1 MTLRQLLIVDDEE
14 NILFGLKKL
23 FELKGYEVLAAPDA
37 MTALGWL
44 RAKKGQ
50 RIEPEA
56 MLLDVQLPDAL
67 GLDVLR
73 EVRKLRPTMP
83 VLMITGHGNVPE
95 AVAALQL
102 GASDYILKPFHVDE
116 IHGRLQRAL
125 EAKRNAGSKGPRS
138 QGAMEPDVWAM
149 GPNPQMAL
157 LLDRLERTAA
167 SPATTVL
174 IYGETG
180 TGKELVARRLH
191 SLGERAARP
200 LIEIN
205 AAALTKELL
214 ESELFGHEAG
224 AFTGASRQKRGLFE
238 AAHGGTL
245 FLDEVGD
252 MELGIQA
259 KLLRALQERRIRRV
273 GGLEHIEV
281 DVRFVAATNK
291 DLAQEVKA
299 GRFREDLFYR
309 LNVVSLH
316 VPALRDRLDDLEA
329 LVLHWLE
336 RLNRELNRSV
346 KSVSPEALARLQ
358 QHPWPG
364 NIRELRNCLERALLL
379 ECSGEELAAEHLQF
393 LRPAD

>member
-1 MTLRQLLIVDDEE
+1 MTRQLLIVDDEE

-23 FELKGYEVLAAPDA
+23 FEGKGYEVLAAPDA
-37 MTALGWL
+37 MTALHWL
-44 RAKKGQ
+44 KSKRGQ
-50 RIEPEA
+50 RIEPDA

-67 GLDVLR
+67 GLDVLT
-73 EVRKLRPTMP
+73 EVKKLRPQMP

-95 AVAALQL
+95 AVSALQA
-102 GASDYILKPFHVDE
+102 GASDYILKPFHIDE
-116 IHGRLQRAL
+116 IYSRLQRAI
-125 EAKRNAGSKGPRS
+125 ANKRLVQVPAAA
-138 QGAMEPDVWAM
+138 QEVVQEQWAM
-149 GPNPQMAL
+149 GPNPAMHA
-157 LLDRLERTAA
+157 LLDRLGKVAG

-191 SLGERAARP
+191 TLSHRAARP
-200 LIEIN
+200 FVEIN

-224 AFTGASRQKRGLFE
+224 SFTGATKQKRGLFE

-259 KLLRALQERRIRRV
+259 KLLRALQERTIRRV
-273 GGLEHIEV
+273 GGLEQIDI
-281 DVRFVAATNK
+281 DVRFIAATNK
-291 DLAQEVKA
+291 DLATEVKA

-309 LNVVSLH
+309 LNVVSLR
-316 VPALRDRLDDLEA
+316 VPALRERFDDLEPI
-329 LVLHWLE
+329 VMHWLQ
-336 RLNRELNRSV
+336 RLNLELGRSV
-346 KSVSPEALARLQ
+346 TRISPEALAWMKG
-358 QHPWPG
+358 HAWPG

-379 ECSGEELAAEHLQF
+379 ECSGESLEQEHLQF
-393 LRPAD
+393 LQPPSS